1 MEKSKTLGILGGLG
15 PMSTV
20 YFYELLTALTP
31 AHCDQDHIDIVISS
45 HATTPDRTDYIL
57 GRSDKNPL
65 DCMIPDAK
73 RLVAFGAQII
83 AIPCNTAH
91 YFYDRLAAEVDV
103 PILNIIEESVKTL
116 KQSGVSRFGLLAT
129 EGTVKSGTYQKYCAG
144 RKVECVIPDEIHQK
158 RVSDIIYGQIK
169 QNRPVSP
176 ESFYEVVHYMRS
188 LGCERVILG
197 CTELSLLKKELR
209 LGEFYT
215 DSLECLA
222 VSTIRACGKTP
233 VKQIQIPTSADIKPV
248 LT

>member
-1 MEKSKTLGILGGLG
+1 MEKSKMLGILGGLG

-20 YFYELLTALTP
+20 YFYELITALTP
-31 AHCDQDHIDIVISS
+31 ASCDQEHIDIVISS
-45 HATTPDRTDYIL
+45 RATPPDRTEYIL

-158 RVSDIIYGQIK
+158 RVNDIIYGQIK
-169 QNRPVSP
+169 QNRP
-176 ESFYEVVHYMRS
+176 VVHYMRS

-222 VSTIRACGKTP
+222 VSTIKACGKTP